1 MMPTSKRVDAQDVVA
16 AVSIMGTASEP
27 RTVGDALR
35 SVIAGGAAA
44 RVIASSVTLFEAGG
58 KLLLDEGA
66 KHALRSAA
74 EKGAESALAL
84 AAGPLLGPATVL
96 AKKPIA
102 MLTHAGKAART
113 LAPHAA
119 RAAGKE
125 ILKGAGKAAG
135 VGLLIDGAVASVEA
149 VVAVRN
155 GSLDRKDAATY
166 VAKEAATGAVA
177 TGAGVLLGAGLVAL
191 TGGMAAPVVFAV
203 GALGSI
209 GTKKLL
215 RRFTTNPTRELA
227 VREVDRAG
235 AATG

>member
-1 MMPTSKRVDAQDVVA
+1 MSKKPVDAQDVVA
-16 AVSIMGTASEP
+16 AVSVMGAAAEP
-27 RTVGDALR
+27 RTVGQALR

-44 RVIASSVTLFEAGG
+44 HLITSSVTLFEAGG

-66 KHALRSAA
+66 RSALRSAA

-96 AKKPIA
+96 AKKPIG
-102 MLTHAGKAART
+102 MLAHAGSTAKAI
-113 LAPHAA
+113 APHAV

-149 VVAVRN
+149 VAAVRN
-155 GSLDRKDAATY
+155 GSMDRRNAATY
-166 VAKEAATGAVA
+166 VAKEAATGAGA

-203 GALGSI
+203 GARGSL

-215 RRFTTNPTRELA
+215 RRFTDSSSRELA
-227 VREVDRAG
+227 VREVAPG
-235 AATG
+235 TATP